1 MPNAHTYYSF
11 FPLSSLYLFIFT
23 DPELRDAAN
32 EEDQEDDEEDEEDA
46 TEEKKDESEPD
57 SSDGDSSEH
66 PVLFFNEI
74 AEHVAPVLDDLFPP
88 SSGITLI
95 AEPGRYLVA
104 SCATLLVNVTSVRK
118 NTLGANNK
126 VEPYNDREVAEA
138 LYSLSRK
145 EEGDIVHAQGDSN
158 NLLFRDMMK
167 EMKHVSQRFA
177 RQSLAQQEVDVFTDR
192 LDLSEAMN
200 QSIASFDDQDHPIST
215 LLPHSEEDAK
225 RRNAEHTAEG
235 ISAAIIDECI
245 EEEAEE
251 GNGNFEAQ
259 RDRAQSS
266 DFQALASAGEAALA
280 GAVLEAVSS
289 VMPGVDDFSYYCND
303 GVYGAFNCIMFDHAV
318 VRPRL
323 LRKPA
328 IASRRNSNGGKP
340 GHRVQAS
347 VSKEGFKRLESSV
360 SDSDEE
366 NSKDIN
372 LYSSTIFGP
381 SCDSIDVVARSVL
394 LPKLKVGD
402 WLYFQNMGAYTSA
415 AASSFNGFD
424 PSAKFYVCSVRPEN
438 FEKMIEGPDVEE

>member
-1 MPNAHTYYSF
+1 MDLA
-11 FPLSSLYLFIFT
+11 
-23 DPELRDAAN
+23 
-32 EEDQEDDEEDEEDA
+32 
-46 TEEKKDESEPD
+46 EEKKDESEPGA
-57 SSDGDSSEH
+57 SDGDSSDH

-74 AEHVAPVLDDLFPP
+74 AEHVAPVLDDLFPA
-88 SSGITLI
+88 SSGVTLI
-95 AEPGRYLVA
+95 SEPGRYLVA

-118 NTLGANNK
+118 NTLEVNNK
-126 VEPYNDREVAEA
+126 VEPYSDREAAEA
-138 LYSLSRK
+138 LFSLTRK

-192 LDLSEAMN
+192 LELSDAMT
-200 QSIASFDDQDHPIST
+200 QSIASFDDQDHPLST

-225 RRNAEHTAEG
+225 RRNVEHTAEG
-235 ISAAIIDECI
+235 ISTAIIDECI
-245 EEEAEE
+245 AEDDEED
-251 GNGNFEAQ
+251 NGNFEAQ

-266 DFQALASAGEAALA
+266 DFQALASAGEAAVA

-289 VMPGVDDFSYYCND
+289 LMPGNDDYSYYCND
-303 GVYGAFNCIMFDHAV
+303 GVYGSFNCIMFDHAV

-323 LRKPA
+323 LRNPF
-328 IASRRNSNGGKP
+328 IANRRGSNADAASGKH

-347 VSKEGFKRLESSV
+347 VSKEGFKRLESAV
-360 SDSDEE
+360 SDHSDDE
-366 NSKDIN
+366 NNKDIN
-372 LYSSTIFGP
+372 LYSSTLFGP

-424 PSAKFYVCSVRPEN
+424 PSPKFYVCSVRPEN
-438 FEKMIEGPDVEE
+438 FEKMVAGPAPEE

>member
-1 MPNAHTYYSF
+1 M
-11 FPLSSLYLFIFT
+11 
-23 DPELRDAAN
+23 
-32 EEDQEDDEEDEEDA
+32 
-46 TEEKKDESEPD
+46 
-57 SSDGDSSEH
+57 
-66 PVLFFNEI
+66 
-74 AEHVAPVLDDLFPP
+74 
-88 SSGITLI
+88 
-95 AEPGRYLVA
+95 
-104 SCATLLVNVTSVRK
+104 
-118 NTLGANNK
+118 NNK
-126 VEPYNDREVAEA
+126 VEPYNDREAAEA
-138 LYSLSRK
+138 LYSLTRK
-145 EEGDIVHAQGDSN
+145 EEGDIVQGQGDSN
-158 NLLFRDMMK
+158 NLLFLDMMK

-177 RQSLAQQEVDVFTDR
+177 RQSLVQQEVDVFTDR

-245 EEEAEE
+245 EEEYEE
-251 GNGNFEAQ
+251 GKDNFEAQ

-289 VMPGVDDFSYYCND
+289 VMPGVDDYSYYCND

-323 LRKPA
+323 LRNPA
-328 IASRRNSNGGKP
+328 IACRRNTSAGASGKP

-366 NSKDIN
+366 ASKDIN
-372 LYSSTIFGP
+372 LYSSTLFGP

-438 FEKMIEGPDVEE
+438 FEKMVAGPDVEE